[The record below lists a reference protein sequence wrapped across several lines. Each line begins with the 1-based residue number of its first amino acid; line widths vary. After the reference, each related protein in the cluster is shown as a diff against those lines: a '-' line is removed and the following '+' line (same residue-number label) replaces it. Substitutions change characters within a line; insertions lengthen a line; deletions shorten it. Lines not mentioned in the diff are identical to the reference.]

1 MSWKFARSSWLSMV
15 DILSPK
21 PYHVLVMKQVL
32 HARVKC
38 G

>member
-1 MSWKFARSSWLSMV
+1 LSMV
-15 DILSPK
+15 GILSPK